1 MSFLAIR
8 HLLSRKK
15 QTLFIMLGIFI
26 GCMGYIII
34 SSMIIGVQHFLM
46 NQVIEN
52 DAHIRIKAKEETIY
66 PNQIKEKLFSENEFV
81 NWIIPPRGERGSN
94 SISHPMGWFEK
105 LDKDPRVITYMPNL
119 STQVILRKNNRS
131 VASVLVGTD
140 PFRQIKIT
148 SIQENMESGKFT
160 DMGKT
165 GNRLVLGDGLLK
177 KLGASLN
184 DYILVSGTKGEAEP
198 FRIVAVFH
206 LGLPQIDETFA
217 YAPLSSVQ
225 KLNRTP
231 SKISE
236 IAIGLIDPNISNEL
250 AVEWSKYSKDQ
261 IQTWQEKNE
270 QFLSA
275 FKVQDFMR
283 YMVTAAILVVAGF
296 GIYNILTI
304 VINQKKKEIA
314 ILKSI
319 GYESKQIM
327 QLFLIQGIIMGIGG
341 GLLGLLSGFLLTS
354 YLSSLKLYPE
364 NFAMKGK
371 IPFAFDFS
379 IYLTGFLLAVF
390 SSIIASIFPALQ
402 ASKLTPIEII
412 RSEG

>member
-1 MSFLAIR
+1 
-8 HLLSRKK
+8 
-15 QTLFIMLGIFI
+15 MLGIFI
-26 GCMGYIII
+26 GCMGYILI
-34 SSMIIGVQHFLM
+34 SSMILGVQKFLM

-52 DAHIRIKAKEETIY
+52 DSHLRVKAKEEMI
-66 PNQIKEKLFSENEFV
+66 QSSEIKEELYSESEYIR
-81 NWIIPPRGERGSN
+81 WAIPPRGEKGSN
-94 SISHPMGWFEK
+94 SISHPVAWFEK
-105 LDKDPRVITYMPNL
+105 LDHDPRITAYMPNL
-119 STQVILRKNNRS
+119 TSQVILRKNNKA
-131 VASVLVGTD
+131 VASVLIGTD
-140 PFRQIKIT
+140 PFKQIKIT
-148 SIQENMESGKFT
+148 SIQENMEKGKFT
-160 DMGKT
+160 DMGKS
-165 GNRLVLGDGLLK
+165 GNRIVVGDGLLK

-184 DYILVSGTKGEAEP
+184 DYILVSGVKGQAEP
-198 FRIVAVFH
+198 FRIVAIFH
-206 LGLPQIDETFA
+206 LGLPQIDESVA
-217 YAPLSSVQ
+217 YAPLSAVQ

-236 IAIGLIDPNISNEL
+236 IAIRLIDPNLSKEIAE
-250 AVEWSKYSKDQ
+250 EWSEYSKDQ

-283 YMVTAAILVVAGF
+283 YMVTGAILIVAGF

-319 GYESKQIM
+319 GFDSAEIM
-327 QLFLIQGIIMGIGG
+327 KLFLIQGLIMGVGG
-341 GLLGLLSGFLLTS
+341 GLLGLLAGFIFTS
-354 YLSSLKLYPE
+354 YLSTLKIYPE

-379 IYLTGFLLAVF
+379 IYVTGFLLAVF
-390 SSIIASIFPALQ
+390 ASMIASIFPAWQ

-412 RSEG
+412 RSES